1 VDFVL
6 TCILA
11 APSKRRSPKTG
22 PLPDSVGPSKAVP
35 ISQIGD
41 TSLGRDSSAKI
52 SPRTDQSE
60 GHMQP
65 SREEGEISTLECNLS
80 QGEHFLREMNYLWDG
95 GDTYGLTDGTSPLF
109 VIR

>member
-1 VDFVL
+1 MDFML

-35 ISQIGD
+35 TSQIGD

-52 SPRTDQSE
+52 SPRTDQSD

-65 SREEGEISTLECNLS
+65 SREEGEISILEYNLS
-80 QGEHFLREMNYLWDG
+80 HDEQFLRELNYLLDDG
-95 GDTYGLTDGTSPLF
+95 ETYGLTDGTSPLF
-109 VIR
+109 VVR